1 MSERTETAEQNKYIQ
16 PEPTFTHSQSL
27 SLTHCSLFALIDPI
41 VQMPVRHWR
50 RRGFL
55 LNASS
60 QHSETALASQ
70 GLRQLAEK
78 AKPFTTIHYS

>member
-1 MSERTETAEQNKYIQ
+1 M
-16 PEPTFTHSQSL
+16 
-27 SLTHCSLFALIDPI
+27 
-41 VQMPVRHWR
+41 

-78 AKPFTTIHYS
+78 AKPSRQSIIHSQSQRKMDKQNTNLCACLTQWGERSNI